1 MGTLH
6 VKIGPSLAK
15 KLSQARLRRNYNDSP
30 FNFAIGGKFS
40 RHVANKFLKMLLH
53 LLLICLGH
61 QSQSNRV
68 HFECPGRLPH
78 RRGAQN
84 KAEEQEYRCDGER
97 AARLF
102 STHRMSCGVAIIQT
116 KCSCKRKPS
125 GLSCT
130 TLNGTAALQPP
141 LMRLI

>member
-15 KLSQARLRRNYNDSP
+15 KLSQTRLRRNYNDSP

-40 RHVANKFLKMLLH
+40 RHVANKFLKMFLH

-68 HFECPGRLPH
+68 HFERPGCLPH
-78 RRGAQN
+78 RRRAQN
-84 KAEEQEYRCDGER
+84 KAEEQKCTCEGEPTPR
-97 AARLF
+97 F
-102 STHRMSCGVAIIQT
+102 SSRHTDVLWRTPSFLPTNRPTHQGV
-116 KCSCKRKPS
+116 
-125 GLSCT
+125 
-130 TLNGTAALQPP
+130 
-141 LMRLI
+141 LIV